1 MDIII
6 PTCLADIPLYQMQEY
21 EALEMEAE
29 ERTLNAVAIF
39 CNLSLKEVSKLPIKI
54 INRAIENIHKA
65 LSEKPKFKPRFKYKG
80 IEYGF
85 IPNLDELSTGEFIDL
100 DTYQKDKTA
109 IWKMMSV
116 FYRPIVQSGQ
126 NERYLIEPYQ
136 GKLNEAFKEMPC
148 DVAFGSLLFFW
159 NLGADLMSCILNFSV
174 EEKQRQMNTSS
185 IKNGAGW
192 DSYIFS
198 LMEMSQ
204 SLTQLANC
212 PFTPL
217 PCGGLTRQTWQR
229 WKEQLLK
236 NNE

>member
-39 CNLSLKEVSKLPIKI
+39 CSLSLKEVSKLPIKI
-54 INRAIENIHKA
+54 LNRAIENIKGA
-65 LSEKPKFKPRFKYKG
+65 LEEKPKFQPRFKYKG

-116 FYRPIVQSGQ
+116 LYRPIVQSGQ
-126 NERYLIEPYQ
+126 NERYLIEPYS
-136 GKLNEAFKEMPC
+136 GKLNDAFKEMPC
-148 DVAFGSLLFFW
+148 DVAFGCLLFFLEFRSRFNELYPELFAGGEAKADEHQFNKKW
-159 NLGADLMSCILNFSV
+159 GWMGFIHLLTDGDVTKFDGVSKLPIHTTALWGAYKTDLAALERAIIK
-174 EEKQRQMNTSS
+174 KQ
-185 IKNGAGW
+185 
-192 DSYIFS
+192 
-198 LMEMSQ
+198 
-204 SLTQLANC
+204 
-212 PFTPL
+212 
-217 PCGGLTRQTWQR
+217 
-229 WKEQLLK
+229 
-236 NNE
+236 

>member
-29 ERTLNAVAIF
+29 EKALNAVAIF
-39 CNLSLKEVSKLPIKI
+39 CNLSLKEVSNLPIKI
-54 INRAIENIHKA
+54 LNRALENITQA
-65 LSEKPKFKPRFKYKG
+65 LSEKPKFQPRFKFKG

-85 IPNLDELSTGEFIDL
+85 IPNLDELTTGEFIDL
-100 DTYQKDKTA
+100 DNYQKDKTA

-126 NERYLIEPYQ
+126 NERYLIEPYK
-136 GKLNEAFKEMPC
+136 GKVNEAFKEMPC

-159 NLGADLMSCILNFSV
+159 SLGADLMSYILNYSK
-174 EEKQRQMNTSS
+174 EAKQQQMNTNS
-185 IKNGAGW
+185 IKNGDGW
-192 DSYIFS
+192 DSYIYS
-198 LMEMSQ
+198 LEEMSQ
-204 SLTQLANC
+204 SLTQLANS

-217 PCGGLTRQTWQR
+217 QCGRLTRQTWQL

-236 NNE
+236 KDE